1 MTEPLVEAVNVAK
14 NLGSGAA
21 RVAALRGVSLTL
33 NGGELTLLKGPSGSG
48 KTTLL
53 SILGCMLTPTEGT
66 VRVCGHSTDGA
77 GPEDLAL
84 LRRKHVGFVFQS
96 FHLFPTLSATD
107 NVRLALDVRGE
118 PSRPARARS
127 REALARVG
135 LAHKAKVFP
144 RELSGGEQQRV
155 AIARAIVGAPSIILA
170 DEPTAA
176 LDGENGQAI
185 MTILAE
191 IARERGHAVLIVTHD
206 PRILPFADRV
216 VHIEDGRIVGEEHG
230 GAKLQ

>member
-33 NGGELTLLKGPSGSG
+33 NGGELTLLMGPSGSG

-66 VRVCGHSTDGA
+66 VRICGHSTDGA

-176 LDGENGQAI
+176 LNGENGQAI

>member
-1 MTEPLVEAVNVAK
+1 MTEPLIEAVNVAK
-14 NLGSGAA
+14 VLGSGAA
-21 RVAALRGVSLTL
+21 KVAALRGVSLAL
-33 NGGELTLLKGPSGSG
+33 SGGELTLLMGPSGSG

-84 LRRKHVGFVFQS
+84 LRREHVGFVFQS
-96 FHLFPTLSATD
+96 FHLFPTLSAAD

-118 PSRPARARS
+118 PARSAKARS
-127 REALARVG
+127 REALAKVG
-135 LAHKAKVFP
+135 LSHKTSAFP

-155 AIARAIVGAPSIILA
+155 AIARAIVGNPSIILA

-185 MTILAE
+185 MTILAG
-191 IARERGHAVLIVTHD
+191 IAKEQGRGVLIVTHD
-206 PRILPFADRV
+206 PRLLPFADRV
-216 VHIEDGRIVGEEHG
+216 VHIEDGLIVSEKRG
-230 GAKLQ
+230 GAKRQ